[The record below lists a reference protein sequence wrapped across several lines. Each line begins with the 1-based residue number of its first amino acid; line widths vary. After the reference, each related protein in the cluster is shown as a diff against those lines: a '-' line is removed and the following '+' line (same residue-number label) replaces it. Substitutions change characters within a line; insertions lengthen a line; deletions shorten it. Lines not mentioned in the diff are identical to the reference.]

1 MQIDHIHEKGTG
13 AFNEDALFLNGRIFG
28 VFDGATSLDGAT
40 YEQGVTGGRLASTIA
55 CETFK
60 KDDAPLLDL
69 AREANSAICRGMTR
83 RGVDLARK
91 ESLWSTSAAVIR
103 LTEETFEWI
112 QTGDSL
118 ILAIYEDN
126 SYKVLVDNFDHDL
139 ETLLMWK
146 EVAQERKGPILEEL
160 REQIIKVRTQM
171 NVTYGVINGEDA
183 TEKFLKTGTEK
194 LDGIKHLLLFTDGL
208 FIPSEDPEKDSNF
221 DDFVELFLN
230 GKLSGVRDHVR
241 SLQESDPDCRKYPR
255 FKPHDDIA
263 AVALSF

>member
-1 MQIDHIHEKGTG
+1 MQIDHIHEQGTG
-13 AFNEDALFLNGRIFG
+13 NFNEDALFLNGRIFG

-40 YEQGVTGGRLASTIA
+40 YENGITGGRLASTIA

-60 KDDAPLLDL
+60 KDDAPLFEL
-69 AREANSAICRGMTR
+69 AKQANSAIFEGMTR
-83 RGVDLARK
+83 RGVDLSRK
-91 ESLWSTSAAVIR
+91 EGLWSTSAAVIR

-126 SYKVLVDNFDHDL
+126 SYKVLVDNYDHDL

-146 EVAQERKGPILEEL
+146 EVASKRKGPILEEL
-160 REQIIKVRTQM
+160 RDQIIKVRNQM
-171 NVTYGVINGEDA
+171 NITYGVINGERE
-183 TEKFLKTGTEK
+183 TEGFLKTGTEK
-194 LDGIKHLLLFTDGL
+194 LDGIKHLILFTDGL

-221 DDFVELFLN
+221 DDFVDLFLN
-230 GKLSGVRDHVR
+230 GKLSGVRNHVR
-241 SLQESDPDCRKYPR
+241 QLQESDPDCRKYPR